1 MRLRLIRSNGGLRCL
16 KKEIFAC
23 PYHSGVDAEIE
34 ELCRRCNE
42 LNAANEKQWTSL
54 KEVGDE
60 TKKKASS
67 KTIMWGI
74 GIMVVVL
81 PAVLGVMW
89 RGQDSLA
96 NKLSESENR
105 ITTIVC
111 FKCCWVWCTR
121 VLEFM
126 VVKW

>member
-1 MRLRLIRSNGGLRCL
+1 MKLRLIRSNGGLRCL
-16 KKEIFAC
+16 KKELVAC
-23 PYHSGVDAEIE
+23 PYHFGVDAEIE

-60 TKKKASS
+60 TKKKAFS

-81 PAVLGVMW
+81 PAVLGFC
-89 RGQDSLA
+89 GGG
-96 NKLSESENR
+96 R
-105 ITTIVC
+105 IHWQINSPSP
-111 FKCCWVWCTR
+111 R
-121 VLEFM
+121 IE
-126 VVKW
+126 